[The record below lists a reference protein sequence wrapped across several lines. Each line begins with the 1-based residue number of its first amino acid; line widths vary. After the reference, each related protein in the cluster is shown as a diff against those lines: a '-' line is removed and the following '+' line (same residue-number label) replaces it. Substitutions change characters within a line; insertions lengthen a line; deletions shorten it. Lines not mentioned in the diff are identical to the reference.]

1 MFYRNR
7 QKLVQ

>member
-7 QKLVQ
+7 QKLAQ